1 MTDTEPPPKKAK
13 PPAHER
19 WGTLYARGSPTDELS
34 DADLAAGL
42 RAALDK
48 IGARE
53 KVLLLPPDITRLMS
67 KAGELAC
74 AAHAYY
80 GGAVADVMPALGTH
94 APMTP
99 SQIAKMYQN
108 GHGVRQIYITVF

>member
-1 MTDTEPPPKKAK
+1 MSDTTITDAEPPPKKAK

-53 KVLLLPPDITRLMS
+53 RVLLLPPDITRLMS
-67 KAGELAC
+67 KAGELA
-74 AAHAYY
+74 AYEALSLEKITCTV
-80 GGAVADVMPALGTH
+80 AVLPRRFLT
-94 APMTP
+94 
-99 SQIAKMYQN
+99 
-108 GHGVRQIYITVF
+108 RLR

>member
-1 MTDTEPPPKKAK
+1 MTDTEPPPPKKAK

-53 KVLLLPPDITRLMS
+53 RVLLLPPDITRLMS
-67 KAGELAC
+67 KAGELA
-74 AAHAYY
+74 AYEALTLKWNVH
-80 GGAVADVMPALGTH
+80 GGRP
-94 APMTP
+94 PEEI
-99 SQIAKMYQN
+99 SN
-108 GHGVRQIYITVF
+108 GLR